1 MLAEIQ
7 DMADDQYSKNP
18 FLEAWQVVYR
28 IIRRH
33 GDHKDPKRILQSYK
47 PYAPDFEYFDKA

>member
-18 FLEAWQVVYR
+18 FLEAWQVVYL
-28 IIRRH
+28 ILRRY
-33 GDHKDPKRILQSYK
+33 GDHHDQQRTLQCYM
-47 PYAPDFEYFDKA
+47 PYNQDFKNLSKA